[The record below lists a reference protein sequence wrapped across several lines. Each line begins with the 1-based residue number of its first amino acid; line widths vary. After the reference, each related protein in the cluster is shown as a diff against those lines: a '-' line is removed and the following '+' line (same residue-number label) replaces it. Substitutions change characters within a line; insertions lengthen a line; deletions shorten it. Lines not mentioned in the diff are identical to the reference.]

1 MLTVVFSLVSLG
13 AHLAVARWLASVSPT
28 LRARPR
34 TTYGVAVA
42 LACAVVAARTLVHL
56 TEHGAARW
64 LLGVALLELALV
76 LLVVGPLTV
85 VHLSGRVG
93 AWIASAR
100 ATAPRAIG
108 APSEG
113 ERAIDAGPA
122 GGELELSRR
131 QVLERTAGF
140 AVLAGS
146 ASVLGWGAVRGRLD
160 FALDE
165 IVVPIAGLP
174 KALDGY
180 TIVQV
185 SDVHVGAFVRDA
197 ELAHG
202 LSLARSARP
211 DLVVA
216 TGDLVDYD
224 PAEAPRLA
232 RALADLPARDGAC
245 VVVGNHDHYAGV
257 GGVEAAMR
265 AAGVRVLV
273 NEAIVLRPGD
283 GGGFALLGVDDYRGR
298 EGGRGPDLARAL
310 AQAPPDRARIL
321 LAHQPRY
328 FAEAAGRVALQLSG
342 HTHGGQINPG
352 LRPADWFMRYV
363 AGRYERDGS
372 TLYVNRGFGTAGP
385 PSRVG
390 ARPEITRVVLVAA

>member
-1 MLTVVFSLVSLG
+1 MLTVAFSLVSL
-13 AHLAVARWLASVSPT
+13 ATHLGVARWLASVSPT
-28 LRARPR
+28 LHARPR
-34 TTYGVAVA
+34 TTYGVAAV
-42 LACAVVAARTLVHL
+42 LACAVMAARVLVRF

-76 LLVVGPLTV
+76 LMVVGPLTL
-85 VHLSGRVG
+85 VHVTGRLG
-93 AWIASAR
+93 AWVAAR
-100 ATAPRAIG
+100 RR
-108 APSEG
+108 APSPEAAASL
-113 ERAIDAGPA
+113 ERKASLEERVETAEP
-122 GGELELSRR
+122 ELSRR
-131 QVLERTAGF
+131 QVLERAAGF
-140 AVLAGS
+140 AVLAGGTT
-146 ASVLGWGAVRGRLD
+146 VLGWGAVRGRLD
-160 FALDE
+160 FAVEE
-165 IVVPIAGLP
+165 IAIPIAGLP

-197 ELAHG
+197 ELRQG
-202 LSLARSARP
+202 LSLARGARP

-232 RALADLPARDGAC
+232 RALADIPSRDGAC

-257 GGVEAAMR
+257 ASVEAAMR
-265 AAGVRVLV
+265 ASGVRVLL
-273 NEAIVLRPGD
+273 NEGLVLRPFD

-298 EGGRGPDLARAL
+298 ESGRGPDLERAL
-310 AQAPPDRARIL
+310 ADVPPDRPRIL

-363 AGRYERDGS
+363 AGRYQRDGS

-390 ARPEITRVVLVAA
+390 SRPEITRVVLVAA